1 MAIRNVEHTKIV
13 QRSLT
18 NIQAAKKRLL
28 PLTVSMPTS
37 TALTLQIELRE
48 ISLSEIRTI
57 RSVLEDKLLP
67 WSSADLLDNL
77 DRTDRGRHGAMREFR

>member
-28 PLTVSMPTS
+28 PLTVSMSTS
-37 TALTLQIELRE
+37 TALALQIELRK

-67 WSSADLLDNL
+67 WSSADLLDIGPDGSRL
-77 DRTDRGRHGAMREFR
+77 PRCSP